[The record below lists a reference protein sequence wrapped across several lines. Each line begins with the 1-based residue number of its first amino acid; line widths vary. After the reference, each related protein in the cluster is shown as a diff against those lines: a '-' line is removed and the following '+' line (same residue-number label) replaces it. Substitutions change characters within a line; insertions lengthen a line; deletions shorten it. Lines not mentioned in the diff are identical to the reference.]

1 MQNQLSLTEVNADF
15 KNWRSNKPY
24 SSEPVPE
31 RLRQQAISLLE
42 QYPASKICSTLAISA
57 SQFKKWCQ
65 LAEIRSTRTEFIE
78 LPAEGLVETKPSP
91 IALEL
96 RLSNGHQLQLSGH
109 FDIDIITQIIKE
121 VKS

>member
-65 LAEIRSTRTEFIE
+65 LAEIRPTRTEFIE
-78 LPAEGLVETKPSP
+78 LPAEGVVETKTFPHS
-91 IALEL
+91 
-96 RLSNGHQLQLSGH
+96 S
-109 FDIDIITQIIKE
+109 
-121 VKS
+121 